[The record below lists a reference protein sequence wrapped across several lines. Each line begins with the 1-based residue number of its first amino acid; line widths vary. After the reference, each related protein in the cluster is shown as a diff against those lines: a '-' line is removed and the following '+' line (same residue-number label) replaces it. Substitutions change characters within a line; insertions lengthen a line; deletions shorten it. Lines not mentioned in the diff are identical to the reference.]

1 MPVEASPIQV
11 SMRTPRDALD
21 LDEADTKLY
30 AALGYFTV
38 ECADMEYLLDRFIF
52 RYAKLRSPLV
62 KRTKSFPFSF
72 ERKIDFLVNAYIENQ
87 NLRTCGDAD
96 DRIELNSIGYLFE
109 EIWSSRRHIIHGN
122 LVFSEHNDESFSFE
136 STRYVRSKKNEYD
149 ETTYRISRSYILY
162 LLDRISYLRAFLRLG
177 IDILDGKSPKTEADE
192 AKRNRAALRELRQS
206 LQQYGTKLD
215 LGPFDWLLEE
225 TQ

>member
-122 LVFSEHNDESFSFE
+122 LVFSEHNDE
-136 STRYVRSKKNEYD
+136 
-149 ETTYRISRSYILY
+149 TTYRISRSYILY